1 MHSYVRQNIL
11 FTFLTLLPA
20 IITSQNITP
29 STPSLDQYTYTA
41 VSCSSQGLSAY
52 CIAGGAC
59 CADDT
64 CCGVGLQCVS
74 DSSTGGYGCEASKP
88 SSSVNA
94 PSSLSFS
101 LFLFLFFPNR
111 PIYICLRIQM
121 LQTNRVDPTTIAS
134 LQASLA
140 ATTKKKN
147 GPANSGKFV
156 ALCNFSV
163 SAREKIA

>member
-11 FTFLTLLPA
+11 FAFLTLLLA
-20 IITSQNITP
+20 IATTQSITP
-29 STPSLDQYTYTA
+29 STPSLDPYDLIG

-59 CADDT
+59 CADNT

-94 PSSLSFS
+94 PSSVS
-101 LFLFLFFPNR
+101 LPLFLFFPIEIKEVLEALATVKANVR
-111 PIYICLRIQM
+111 TSNIYL
-121 LQTNRVDPTTIAS
+121 LTYSN
-134 LQASLA
+134 
-140 ATTKKKN
+140 
-147 GPANSGKFV
+147 
-156 ALCNFSV
+156 V
-163 SAREKIA
+163 SNK